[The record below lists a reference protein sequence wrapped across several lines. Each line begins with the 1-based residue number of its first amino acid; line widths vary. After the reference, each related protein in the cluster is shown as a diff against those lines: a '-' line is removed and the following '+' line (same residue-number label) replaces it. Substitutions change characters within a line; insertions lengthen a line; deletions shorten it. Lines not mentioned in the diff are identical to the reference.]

1 MDDIS
6 HDNVLRRRLERRQ
19 FVASIEYVTP
29 EAHEAFE
36 SAIAPVTELAEHIKA
51 DGRFDTIA
59 LTDRVKSDHDHDP
72 VRVGARVAEACG
84 KMPIVHL
91 SGKDR
96 DPAWVAD
103 AVGRMR
109 HNGLE
114 NVLLV
119 TGDKVRTAP
128 SGRPVRY
135 HDSVNMIA
143 EVRSAASGIVIAAA
157 VSPFKYRE

>member
-1 MDDIS
+1 MEDTH
-6 HDNVLRRRLERRQ
+6 HDNLLRRRLERRQ
-19 FVASIEYVTP
+19 FVASIEFVTP
-29 EAHEAFE
+29 EAHDAFE
-36 SAIAPVTELAEHIKA
+36 SAIAPITDLAEHIKA

-72 VRVGARVAEACG
+72 VRVAARVAEASG
-84 KMPIVHL
+84 KVPIVHL

-96 DPAWVAD
+96 DAVWVAD

-109 HNGLE
+109 DNGLD

-128 SGRPVRY
+128 VGRTVRY
-135 HDSVNMIA
+135 YDSVNMVA
-143 EVRSAASGIVIAAA
+143 QVRAA
-157 VSPFKYRE
+157 